1 MIFFKYMLIPALF
14 EQKYSLCCIRHD
26 PHQEWEKKM
35 DKVTEDKKWVG
46 LTPATGQHVFV
57 EMAVMRYLSE
67 KELWAKV
74 DDTWQAQF
82 MPLWGLVR
90 PRDQGFKPA
99 FVVKVYPN
107 AVITWPAREVARRV
121 WAPSLDVQKLNTRVV
136 LDVDQWEAVP
146 TTSASP
152 FRMHV
157 EDAPPT

>member
-1 MIFFKYMLIPALF
+1 MLMIQNNLSDAVAQHPRELITYGGNGA
-14 EQKYSLCCIRHD
+14 
-26 PHQEWEKKM
+26 
-35 DKVTEDKKWVG
+35 
-46 LTPATGQHVFV
+46 VFQNW
-57 EMAVMRYLSE
+57 AQYRLVMRYLSE

-74 DDTWQAQF
+74 DDAWQAQF

-90 PRDQGFKPA
+90 PRDQGFEPE

-152 FRMHV
+152 CRMHV
-157 EDAPPT
+157 EDAPPTRDRCSNS